1 MNKFKELLGR
11 VDAVQRGSPWLGIP
25 LAVAKKFGEDQA
37 GYLAALVAYY
47 GFFSLFPLMLVLVTI
62 LGFVLRGHPNLQG
75 RIENTVLA
83 RIPIIG
89 TQIKSNIHSI
99 HGSGLGLAVGIVFT
113 LLAGLAVIQALQY
126 GMDELWRVPMTNRPN
141 FLISRARAVLAL
153 AVFGVAALVSTVVS
167 GLSGGHGAVA
177 AVIGVLLVLASIAIN
192 FGILMLA
199 FRLLTVASIGW
210 HDVIPGSIMAALL
223 LGLLQKLGTYYVSH
237 TLKSASQTYGVFAL
251 VIGLLTWFYLGAEIT
266 FYAAELNTVLARH
279 LWPRALQAPYTEAD
293 EEALTRLAAKE
304 QKLPSQ
310 RISTSFTPAPPPA
323 RPQQQGPQPA
333 SPSPRRQQAPAPGSS
348 AGARGDGRA
357 RRGLADRIRAKL
369 P

>member
-1 MNKFKELLGR
+1 MNKFKEVLGR
-11 VDAVQRGSPWLGIP
+11 VDTLQRGTPWLAIP
-25 LAVAKKFGEDQA
+25 IAVAKKFGEDQA

-47 GFFSLFPLMLVLVTI
+47 GFFSLFPLLLVLVTI
-62 LGFVLRGHPNLQG
+62 LGFVLRGHPSFQG

-99 HGSGLGLAVGIVFT
+99 HGSGLGLAIGIVFT
-113 LLAGLAVIQALQY
+113 LVAGLAVIQALQY
-126 GMDELWRVPMTNRPN
+126 GMDELWRVPKTDRPN
-141 FLISRARAVLAL
+141 FLMSRARAVLAL

-177 AVIGVLLVLASIAIN
+177 AASSVLLVLASIVLN

-199 FRLLTVASIGW
+199 LRLLTVASIGW
-210 HDVIPGSIMAALL
+210 HDVIPGSIMGALL

-237 TLKSASQTYGVFAL
+237 MLKSASQTYGVFAL

-266 FYAAELNTVLARH
+266 YYAAELNTVLARH

-293 EEALTRLAAKE
+293 ERALTRLAAKE
-304 QKLPSQ
+304 QQLPQQ
-310 RISTSFTPAPPPA
+310 RISTSFTPAPPPG
-323 RPQQQGPQPA
+323 QQGPQRA

-348 AGARGDGRA
+348 AGAGRGSQVPS
-357 RRGLADRIRAKL
+357 GLAGRIRAEL